1 MSRSPAPRRRATLA
15 SLAAE
20 LKVSRTT
27 ISNAY
32 NRPDQLS
39 ADLRERVLATA
50 KRLGYPGPDPVARSL
65 RTRKAGAVGLMIT
78 EPLNYSF
85 SDPAAL
91 DFVAGLAESCEEAGQ
106 GLLLVAI
113 GPNRSVTDGSA
124 AVLAAGVDGFVV
136 YSASD
141 DDPYLAVVQQRH
153 LPVVVVD
160 QPKDVPGTS
169 RVCIDD
175 RDAMRLLA
183 EYVVGLGHQEIG
195 LLTMRLG
202 RDWPH
207 GGPRPAVADPERV
220 ETPHFH
226 VQRERIHGIYDAMTA
241 AGLDPESLTVV
252 ESYEHLPTSG
262 GAAAEVALD
271 ANPRITALMC
281 TADVLALSAMDYLRA
296 RGHLRAGADDGD
308 RIRRRPRGIATGSDH
323 RRAAEHGEGS
333 TRRTAA
339 AQPAARRAP
348 GDRRARHRSGPW
360 PHSGDHPP
368 NRRDRN
374 CIPAGVYSD
383 FLCWNTVSR
392 RSGVQ

>member
-1 MSRSPAPRRRATLA
+1 MSRSHTPRRRATLA

-91 DFVAGLAESCEEAGQ
+91 DFVAGLAESCEAVGQ
-106 GLLLVAI
+106 GLLLVAV
-113 GPNRSVTDGSA
+113 GPNRSVSDGTS

-141 DDPYLAVVQQRH
+141 DDPYLSVVQQRH

-160 QPKDVPGTS
+160 QPRDVPS
-169 RVCIDD
+169 ASQVRIDD
-175 RDAMRLLA
+175 RLAMRRLA
-183 EYVVGLGHQEIG
+183 EHVVGLGHREIG
-195 LLTMRLG
+195 VLTMRLG
-202 RDWPH
+202 REWPRS
-207 GGPRPAVADPERV
+207 GPGPTLADPERLL
-220 ETPHFH
+220 TPHFH
-226 VQRERIHGIYDAMTA
+226 VQRERIAGVREAMSA
-241 AGLDPESLTVV
+241 AGLDPEALTVV

-262 GAAAEVALD
+262 GAAAEVALNT
-271 ANPRITALMC
+271 NPRLTALMC
-281 TADVLALSAMDYLRA
+281 TADVLALSAMDFLRG
-296 RGHLRAGADDGD
+296 RGIYVPGQMTVTGFDGVPEALRRGLTTVIQPSIEKGRRAGKLLHDP
-308 RIRRRPRGIATGSDH
+308 PRSGLPVVEVLDTEVVRG
-323 RRAAEHGEGS
+323 
-333 TRRTAA
+333 RTAGP
-339 AQPAARRAP
+339 PA
-348 GDRRARHRSGPW
+348 
-360 PHSGDHPP
+360 
-368 NRRDRN
+368 
-374 CIPAGVYSD
+374 
-383 FLCWNTVSR
+383 
-392 RSGVQ
+392 

>member
-39 ADLRERVLATA
+39 ADLRDRVLATA
-50 KRLGYPGPDPVARSL
+50 KQLGYPGPDPVARSL

-113 GPNRSVTDGSA
+113 GPNRSLDDGSA

-141 DDPYLAVVQQRH
+141 DDPYLSVVAQRH
-153 LPVVVVD
+153 LPIVVVD
-160 QPKDVPGTS
+160 QPKDVPGAS

-175 RDAMRLLA
+175 REAMRLLA
-183 EYVVGLGHQEIG
+183 EHVVGLGHRQIG
-195 LLTMRLG
+195 LLTMRLD

-207 GGPRPAVADPERV
+207 GAKPALADPERV
-220 ETPHFH
+220 KTPHFH
-226 VQRERIHGIYDAMTA
+226 VQRERILGVRDAMTA
-241 AGLDPESLTVV
+241 AGLDSDSLTVV

-296 RGHLRAGADDGD
+296 RGIYVPGEMTVTGFDGVPEALRRGLTTVVQPSMEKGRRAG
-308 RIRRRPRGIATGSDH
+308 RLLHNP
-323 RRAAEHGEGS
+323 
-333 TRRTAA
+333 
-339 AQPAARRAP
+339 P
-348 GDRRARHRSGPW
+348 RSGLPVIDVLDTEVVRGRT
-360 PHSGDHPP
+360 SGPP
-368 NRRDRN
+368 
-374 CIPAGVYSD
+374 A
-383 FLCWNTVSR
+383 
-392 RSGVQ
+392 

>member
-1 MSRSPAPRRRATLA
+1 MSRSPTPRRRATLA

-91 DFVAGLAESCEEAGQ
+91 DFVAGLAESCEDAGQ
-106 GLLLVAI
+106 GLLLVAV
-113 GPNRSVTDGSA
+113 GPNRPVSEGSA

-141 DDPYLAVVQQRH
+141 DDPYLQVVLQRH
-153 LPVVVVD
+153 VPVVIVD

-175 RDAMRLLA
+175 RAAMAELA
-183 EYVVGLGHQEIG
+183 RHVLDLGHREIG

-202 RDWPH
+202 RD
-207 GGPRPAVADPERV
+207 RPWGSGRPVLASRERLR
-220 ETPHFH
+220 TPHFH
-226 VQRERIHGIYDAMTA
+226 VQRERINGVYDAMA
-241 AGLDPESLTVV
+241 EAGLDPESLTVV
-252 ESYEHLPTSG
+252 ESYEHQQTSG

-271 ANPRITALMC
+271 ANPRLTALMC
-281 TADVLALSAMDYLRA
+281 TADVLAISAMDYLRG
-296 RGHLRAGADDGD
+296 RGIYVPGRMTVTGFDGIPEALRRGLTTVKQPSLEKGRRAGQLLHN
-308 RIRRRPRGIATGSDH
+308 P
-323 RRAAEHGEGS
+323 
-333 TRRTAA
+333 
-339 AQPAARRAP
+339 P
-348 GDRRARHRSGPW
+348 RSGLPAIDVLQTEVIRGRT
-360 PHSGDHPP
+360 SGPP
-368 NRRDRN
+368 
-374 CIPAGVYSD
+374 V
-383 FLCWNTVSR
+383 
-392 RSGVQ
+392 

>member
-1 MSRSPAPRRRATLA
+1 MPRSPAPRRRATLA

-39 ADLRERVLATA
+39 ADLRDRVLATA
-50 KRLGYPGPDPVARSL
+50 KQLGYPGPDPVARSL

-113 GPNRSVTDGSA
+113 GPNRSLDDGSS

-141 DDPYLAVVQQRH
+141 DDPYLSVVLQRH
-153 LPVVVVD
+153 LPIVVVD

-175 RDAMRLLA
+175 REGMRLLA
-183 EYVVGLGHQEIG
+183 EHVVGLGHREIG

-207 GGPRPAVADPERV
+207 GAKPALADPERV
-220 ETPHFH
+220 KTPHFH
-226 VQRERIHGIYDAMTA
+226 VQRERIHGVYDAMTA
-241 AGLDPESLTVV
+241 AGLDPDSLTVV

-262 GAAAEVALD
+262 GAAAEVALG

-281 TADVLALSAMDYLRA
+281 TADVLALSAMD
-296 RGHLRAGADDGD
+296 HLRAQGIYVPGQMTVTGFDGVPEAL
-308 RIRRRPRGIATGSDH
+308 RRGLTTVVQPSMEKG
-323 RRAAEHGEGS
+323 RRAGRLLHN
-333 TRRTAA
+333 
-339 AQPAARRAP
+339 PP
-348 GDRRARHRSGPW
+348 RSGLPVIDVLDTEVVRGRT
-360 PHSGDHPP
+360 SGPP
-368 NRRDRN
+368 
-374 CIPAGVYSD
+374 A
-383 FLCWNTVSR
+383 
-392 RSGVQ
+392 

>member
-1 MSRSPAPRRRATLA
+1 
-15 SLAAE
+15 LAAE

-39 ADLRERVLATA
+39 ADLRDRVLATA
-50 KRLGYPGPDPVARSL
+50 KQLGYPGPDPVARSL

-113 GPNRSVTDGSA
+113 GPNRSLDDGSA

-153 LPVVVVD
+153 LPIVVVD

-169 RVCIDD
+169 RICIDD
-175 RDAMRLLA
+175 REGMRLLA
-183 EYVVGLGHQEIG
+183 EHVVGLGHREIG

-207 GGPRPAVADPERV
+207 GEPDQDRPHRGAKPALADPERV

-226 VQRERIHGIYDAMTA
+226 VQRERIRGVHDAMTA
-241 AGLDPESLTVV
+241 AGLDPDSLTVV

-262 GAAAEVALD
+262 GTAAEVALE

-296 RGHLRAGADDGD
+296 HGIYVPGQMTVTGFDGVPEALRRGLTTVVQPSMEKGRRAG
-308 RIRRRPRGIATGSDH
+308 RLLHNP
-323 RRAAEHGEGS
+323 
-333 TRRTAA
+333 
-339 AQPAARRAP
+339 P
-348 GDRRARHRSGPW
+348 RSGLPVIDVLDTEVVRGRT
-360 PHSGDHPP
+360 SGPP
-368 NRRDRN
+368 
-374 CIPAGVYSD
+374 A
-383 FLCWNTVSR
+383 
-392 RSGVQ
+392 